1 MGWFM
6 NYLFEHITDFNREEV
21 EEKYIKA
28 IIASMDFMEIREALA
43 EYLRKE
49 KGEYSHKRLYNEIKK
64 EFPNILD
71 DLIEDTEINTL
82 LKGA

>member
-1 MGWFM
+1 M